1 MSDDDDRF
9 TAWTRTEEQTEG
21 APGEPASSGSGFAPK
36 KERRFAAIVC
46 WRRHLLSLTGRRG
59 VLELKGD
66 VENTATLT
74 SNRGEVLFTA
84 PIGKIRCRR
93 SWPYCFTI
101 ECDGKRWRMWGIG
114 VNNRKLA
121 LRQLEVAKR
130 DNVFTLLPMPPGMS
144 EQRYLQIM
152 KNKMAQQKLWREL
165 WLIALKT
172 FGAQQI

>member
-9 TAWTRTEEQTEG
+9 APWAATEEEIEADP
-21 APGEPASSGSGFAPK
+21 APSDSGFASK
-36 KERRFAAIVC
+36 KERRFAAIVL
-46 WRRHLLSLTGRRG
+46 WRRHLLSLTGKRG

-66 VENTATLT
+66 FDNTATLT
-74 SNRGEVLFTA
+74 SKAGEVLFTV
-84 PIGKIRCRR
+84 PIGEVRCRR

-121 LRQLEVAKR
+121 LRELEVAKR

>member
-1 MSDDDDRF
+1 MSDEDDRF
-9 TAWTRTEEQTEG
+9 AAWTATEEQTER
-21 APGEPASSGSGFAPK
+21 APGEPDSSGSGFAPK
-36 KERRFAAIVC
+36 KERRSAAIVC
-46 WRRHLLSLTGRRG
+46 WRRNLLSLTGRRG
-59 VLELKGD
+59 VLERKGD
-66 VENTATLT
+66 EDTATLT

-84 PIGKIRCRR
+84 PIGEVRCRR

-121 LRQLEVAKR
+121 LRQLEIAKR